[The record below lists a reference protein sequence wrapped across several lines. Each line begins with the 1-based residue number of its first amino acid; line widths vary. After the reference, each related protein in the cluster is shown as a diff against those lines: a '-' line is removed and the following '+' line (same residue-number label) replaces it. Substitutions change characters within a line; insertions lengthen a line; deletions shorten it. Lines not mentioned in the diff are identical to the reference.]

1 MVGKKARLRLK
12 QAKPPNLVGGSK
24 QYPTPFA
31 YLFTA
36 LILSTSLFLPV
47 LSRVCS
53 NRYPSCMWCANVFGA
68 HVLMHRGGLYSHS
81 EFVMVC
87 TMCAPDSMLIGIW
100 LMPEADSGQDII
112 LGTN

>member
-1 MVGKKARLRLK
+1 M
-12 QAKPPNLVGGSK
+12 
-24 QYPTPFA
+24 
-31 YLFTA
+31 
-36 LILSTSLFLPV
+36 
-47 LSRVCS
+47 
-53 NRYPSCMWCANVFGA
+53 FGA